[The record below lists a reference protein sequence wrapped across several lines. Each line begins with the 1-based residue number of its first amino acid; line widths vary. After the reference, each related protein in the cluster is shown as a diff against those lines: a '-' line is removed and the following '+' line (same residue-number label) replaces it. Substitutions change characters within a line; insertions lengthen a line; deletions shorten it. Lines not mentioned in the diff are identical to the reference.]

1 MGLKAKLAPAC
12 YAASG
17 EHAVYSHST
26 EQSTTHT
33 GARAHT
39 GCFSCFLGCFSRVF
53 PVSKIVTFPP
63 PRGESQFWFLDTP
76 QWSRPAKMLDNVA
89 FINVQFVPPLDR
101 LAN

>member
-17 EHAVYSHST
+17 EHAVYSHSSVC
-26 EQSTTHT
+26 QGSHWM
-33 GARAHT
+33 
-39 GCFSCFLGCFSRVF
+39 FLVFFGLLLTCVF
-53 PVSKIVTFPP
+53 PVSKIATFPP